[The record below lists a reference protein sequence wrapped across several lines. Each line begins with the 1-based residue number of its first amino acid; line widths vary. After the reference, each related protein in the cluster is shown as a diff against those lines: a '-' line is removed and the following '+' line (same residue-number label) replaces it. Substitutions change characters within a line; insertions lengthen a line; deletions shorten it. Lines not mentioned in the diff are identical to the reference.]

1 MKREL
6 KDYILDILNTIN
18 SVEKFTQECD
28 FDSFSK
34 DEKTKFAVMYAI
46 QIIGEASNKI
56 LINLQNKYPQIPW
69 QDVRGMR
76 NLIVHEYFGVNLLV
90 IWNTIKNDL
99 PSLKPVIEDMLKY
112 LNTN

>member
-6 KDYILDILNTIN
+6 KDYILDILNAIN
-18 SVEKFTQECD
+18 SIETFTQGCN
-28 FDSFSK
+28 FDSFCE
-34 DEKTKFAVMYAI
+34 DNKTKFAVMYAI

-56 LINLQNKYPQIPW
+56 PIDLQNKYPQIPW
-69 QDVRGMR
+69 KNVRGMR

-99 PSLKPVIEDMLKY
+99 PSLKPVIEDMLEY
-112 LNTN
+112 LTTY